1 MTLGLKRLLGGAL
14 DVAICGV
21 LLAVRWAAGVREVPD
36 ASLEMAADLPS
47 WWWRFGSIHDWILVG
62 PDAGNWA
69 ANAQAWVEGGTLDPH
84 RLPAYTVATA
94 WMSGIFEDVVV
105 AGHMVNHCV
114 SALNCLLAYIL
125 VRWVAGRG
133 VALAV
138 GLLCA
143 YSPELV
149 NNQLFYGVDPLLQT
163 MPLLLAGAA
172 WHGMKGRAWAVVAVG
187 AASGVALGTHF
198 FALFFPPVALGLLLF
213 SSTGWPRRAGA
224 LLLGCVVTAVTWKV
238 MLWRYDGVDLGFVVS
253 IYTAGV
259 GGTPDLG
266 AVESHGMA
274 DSMGLVI
281 SRIGS
286 APGLAIQRGL
296 RSLKVGGMPWLLL
309 VGLFWLGVAGPG
321 VRGHGETKWN
331 WRSGFLLVAFL
342 LPLVPLEAARAPD
355 RYALYSRPFFFALV
369 FRGAMSVGSLL
380 HAGVWRKTG
389 RALGPA
395 WSWGLVPVA
404 VLLAGYPQAYQ
415 ARWNL
420 RPPLEEGLHA
430 REAAHELRV
439 GFPDARSVVTTSQ
452 SIPFHAGL
460 AACPRSP
467 CSQGGKQALRG
478 CLSVISRECKGAGP
492 IPYLLRRDRTA
503 GVGDAANP
511 DLDTWVQANGSQ
523 VTVLRTQQ
531 GGLEIWS
538 LDRQV
543 LATALAGNPG
553 SPVESP

>member
-1 MTLGLKRLLGGAL
+1 MTPGLKRLLGGLL

-21 LLAVRWAAGVREVPD
+21 LLAVRWSAGVREVPD

-69 ANAQAWVEGGTLDPH
+69 ANAQAWVEGGALDPH

-94 WMSGIFEDVVV
+94 WMSAVFEDVVV
-105 AGHMVNHCV
+105 AGHMVTHFV
-114 SALNCLLAYIL
+114 SALNCLLAYCL

-149 NNQLFYGVDPLLQT
+149 NNQLFYGVDPLLQA
-163 MPLLLAGAA
+163 MPLLLAMAA
-172 WHGMKGRAWAVVAVG
+172 WHGMKDRAWAVVAVG

-198 FALFFPPVALGLLLF
+198 LSLFFPPVALGLLLF
-213 SSTGWPRRAGA
+213 SAPGGARRAGA
-224 LLLGCVVTAVTWKV
+224 LVLGCVVTAVTCKV

-266 AVESHGMA
+266 AA

-296 RSLKVGGMPWLLL
+296 RSLKVEGMPWLLL

-321 VRGHGETKWN
+321 VRGHGETSWN

-380 HAGVWRKTG
+380 HAGVWKITG

-430 REAAHELRV
+430 REAAHELGV
-439 GFPDARSVVTTSQ
+439 AFPDARSVVTTSQ

-460 AACPRSP
+460 AACPRSQ
-467 CSQGGKQALRG
+467 CSQGGRQALLS

-492 IPYLLRRDRTA
+492 IPYLLWRDRTA

-511 DLDTWVQANGSQ
+511 DLDTWVQANGTQ
-523 VTVLRTQQ
+523 QAILRTQQ

-538 LDRQV
+538 LDRQA
-543 LATALAGNPG
+543 LAESLAGNPG

>member
-1 MTLGLKRLLGGAL
+1 V
-14 DVAICGV
+14 DVAICWV
-21 LLAVRWAAGVREVPD
+21 FLAVRWAAGVREVPD
-36 ASLEMAADLPS
+36 ASLKMAADLPS
-47 WWWRFGSIHDWILVG
+47 WWWNVGSLHDWILVG

-69 ANAQAWVEGGTLDPH
+69 ANAQAWVEGGALDPH

-94 WMSGIFEDVVV
+94 WMSGIFGDVVV

-125 VRWVAGRG
+125 VRWLSGRW

-163 MPLLLAGAA
+163 MPLLLAVAA
-172 WHGMKGRAWAVVAVG
+172 WFGMKGRAWAVVAVG
-187 AASGVALGTHF
+187 GASGLALGTHF

-213 SSTGWPRRAGA
+213 SSSTWPRRAGA
-224 LLLGCVVTAVTWKV
+224 LLGGCVVAAVTWKAL
-238 MLWRYDGVDLGFVVS
+238 LWRYDGVDLGFVVS

-281 SRIGS
+281 SRMGS

-296 RSLKVGGMPWLLL
+296 RSLKVEGIPWLLL
-309 VGLFWLGVAGPG
+309 LGLFWMGVAGAG

-331 WRSGFLLVAFL
+331 WRSGLLLLAFL

-369 FRGAMSVGSLL
+369 FRGAMSVGGLLQSL
-380 HAGVWRKTG
+380 VWKRTG
-389 RALGPA
+389 RAWGPA
-395 WSWGLVPVA
+395 GIWGLVPVA
-404 VLLAGYPQAYQ
+404 LLLGGYPKAYQ

-420 RPPLEEGLHA
+420 RPPLEAGLLA
-430 REAAHELRV
+430 REAAQELRE
-439 GFPDARSVVTTSQ
+439 GFPGAQSVVTSSQ
-452 SIPFHAGL
+452 SIPFHSGL
-460 AACPRSP
+460 DACPQSQ
-467 CSQGGKQALRG
+467 CSQGGPQALKT
-478 CLSVISRECKGAGP
+478 CLSTLSRECKGSGP
-492 IPYLLRRDRTA
+492 IPYLLRRGQTA
-503 GVGDAANP
+503 GVGDAQNP
-511 DLDTWVQANGSQ
+511 DLDAWVLAHGSQ
-523 VTVLRTQQ
+523 LKILRTQQ

-538 LDRQV
+538 LERQDLV
-543 LATALAGNPG
+543 SVPAGNPG
-553 SPVESP
+553 SPAQSP